1 MHKKAKRIKKIF
13 FVKNKC
19 QNVTHVSTSIF
30 QGFLFKYIVFRSV
43 ALVINKLYSILDFFL
58 HKHDFL
64 LPCTLLYG
72 LTKRF
77 DKKSLKFLFIKSK

>member
-43 ALVINKLYSILDFFL
+43 ALVINKLYSILDFFYTNTTFYCPV
-58 HKHDFL
+58 HYSMD
-64 LPCTLLYG
+64 
-72 LTKRF
+72 
-77 DKKSLKFLFIKSK
+77 